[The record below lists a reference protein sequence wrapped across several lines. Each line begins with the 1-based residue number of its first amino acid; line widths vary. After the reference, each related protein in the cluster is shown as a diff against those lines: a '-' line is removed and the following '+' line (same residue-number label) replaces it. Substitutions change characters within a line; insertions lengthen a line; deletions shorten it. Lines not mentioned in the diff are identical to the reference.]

1 MVNESIAIENA
12 RIVSCVP
19 PAGGGALRGGA
30 MGALRVIERGHVIVE
45 NGHIAAV
52 GAGPAVTRAVS
63 ARIDARGRVLMPAA
77 VDCHTHACWAGERW
91 GEWEQKRAGAS
102 YLEILKAGGGILS
115 TVKAVRAAPQDALAS
130 QLAERLAEMRELGT
144 GAVEVKTG
152 YGLDTATE
160 LKMFEAIRQ
169 VAKVLPMMVVP
180 TLLLGHAVD
189 ADNPRQL
196 DDMCALLETLAD
208 RQHAGSVAVDA
219 YCEEG
224 AWSVE
229 MCRTLLEKAKR
240 LGFAVRIHADQFHA
254 LGGLEMALA
263 LGARSVDHLEASTPA
278 GIAALAAS
286 RAIGVVLPACGFAL
300 DGRFAN
306 GRALIDQGGALAVA
320 SNWNPGSAPSPS
332 VRFAA
337 ALASRHMRLTAH
349 EAIAAVTWNAAC
361 VLGIE
366 HQAGA
371 IRPGMRALLQLL
383 PHRDERAYVHEV
395 AGAGPDVTIM
405 GEDVSVRV
413 A

>member
-1 MVNESIAIENA
+1 
-12 RIVSCVP
+12 
-19 PAGGGALRGGA
+19 
-30 MGALRVIERGHVIVE
+30 
-45 NGHIAAV
+45 
-52 GAGPAVTRAVS
+52 
-63 ARIDARGRVLMPAA
+63 
-77 VDCHTHACWAGERW
+77 
-91 GEWEQKRAGAS
+91 
-102 YLEILKAGGGILS
+102 
-115 TVKAVRAAPQDALAS
+115 
-130 QLAERLAEMRELGT
+130 
-144 GAVEVKTG
+144 
-152 YGLDTATE
+152 
-160 LKMFEAIRQ
+160 
-169 VAKVLPMMVVP
+169 
-180 TLLLGHAVD
+180 
-189 ADNPRQL
+189 
-196 DDMCALLETLAD
+196 
-208 RQHAGSVAVDA
+208 
-219 YCEEG
+219 
-224 AWSVE
+224 
-229 MCRTLLEKAKR
+229 
-240 LGFAVRIHADQFHA
+240 
-254 LGGLEMALA
+254 MALA

-286 RAIGVVLPACGFAL
+286 RAIGVALPACGFAL
-300 DGRFAN
+300 DGRFAD

-337 ALASRHMRLTAH
+337 ALASRHMRLTAQ